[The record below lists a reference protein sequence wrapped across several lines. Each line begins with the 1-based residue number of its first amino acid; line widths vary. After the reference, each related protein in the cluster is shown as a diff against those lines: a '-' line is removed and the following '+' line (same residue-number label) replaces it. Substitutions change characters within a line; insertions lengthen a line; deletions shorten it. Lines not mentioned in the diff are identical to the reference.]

1 MCISLF
7 CEMQSEN
14 KVDIQL
20 EAIEVLLN
28 HILYVRG
35 VYPQQ
40 IFKKRRI
47 YNTPVFVSIFP
58 PLNNYLA
65 GVLRSVRELM
75 RRNELHSLD
84 VILYHDENKP
94 LECYQMLVESLVSG
108 ASENDDPHLIEYE
121 QQLRSAIYKLS
132 ERVKQL
138 TKLPPGT
145 TSFKIHLHTSQDAFV
160 RLSHESQFQEFP
172 FLQAENLK
180 SQNSQTENISLLPL
194 AAVENVGLK
203 MQARIFKI

>member
-1 MCISLF
+1 MH
-7 CEMQSEN
+7 SEN

-35 VYPQQ
+35 VYPSQ

-65 GVLRSVRELM
+65 GVLRSVKELM
-75 RRNELHSLD
+75 GRNGLQSLE
-84 VILYHDENKP
+84 VILYHEENNP
-94 LECYQMLVESLVSG
+94 LESYQMLVESLVTG
-108 ASENDDPHLIEYE
+108 ASENDPHLIEYE

-138 TKLPPGT
+138 SKLPPGT
-145 TSFKIHLHTSQDAFV
+145 TCFKIHLHTCQDAFV

-172 FLQAENLK
+172 WLQAQNFK
-180 SQNSQTENISLLPL
+180 SQKNSQTQNMSLLPL

-203 MQARIFKI
+203 MQARIFKIYVKSS